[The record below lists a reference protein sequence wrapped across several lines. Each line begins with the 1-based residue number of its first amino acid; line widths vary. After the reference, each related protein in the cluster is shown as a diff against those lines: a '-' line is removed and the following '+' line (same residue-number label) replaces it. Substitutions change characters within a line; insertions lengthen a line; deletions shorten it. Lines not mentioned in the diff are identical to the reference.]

1 LALGSAVQ
9 KTVAK
14 EIEQRARDALSV
26 LGRAVQAFENRN
38 LDMANQVLHEK
49 GGADELFQVTRKTAS
64 EKQPE
69 AAPSI
74 SIVIDS
80 LLRIREYAF
89 NIAESA
95 LDAPTSG
102 AIQIKRK

>member
-1 LALGSAVQ
+1 
-9 KTVAK
+9 
-14 EIEQRARDALSV
+14 
-26 LGRAVQAFENRN
+26 
-38 LDMANQVLHEK
+38 M
-49 GGADELFQVTRKTAS
+49 TRRTAA

-95 LDAPTSG
+95 LDAPTTG
-102 AIQIKRK
+102 AIHRERD

>member
-1 LALGSAVQ
+1 MDLANKVLQVKGSADQ
-9 KTVAK
+9 
-14 EIEQRARDALSV
+14 
-26 LGRAVQAFENRN
+26 
-38 LDMANQVLHEK
+38 
-49 GGADELFQVTRKTAS
+49 LFQVTRKTAS

-95 LDAPTSG
+95 LDVPTAGNIRSKG
-102 AIQIKRK
+102 MA